1 MDCVLTRPPA
11 PSSLTGVTWSFLL
24 TALVICVTPGTG
36 ALFTLAAALGR
47 GARAGLLA
55 AFACTLGTL
64 PHLVAAIT
72 GLAALLQ
79 ASGVAFEVVKYAGVA
94 YLLWMAWTTW
104 RDTGALQVGSAD
116 GPAGWRPVIVSG
128 VGVNLLNPKLTIFF
142 FAFLPQFVPAG
153 SDRSVLWMLGL
164 GAVFVGM
171 TFVVFAAYALAA
183 AAVREQVLTRPRVV
197 QRVRRAFAA
206 TFVVLSGRLALETR

>member
-1 MDCVLTRPPA
+1 M
-11 PSSLTGVTWSFLL
+11 TWTFLL
-24 TALVICVTPGTG
+24 TALVICLIPGTG

-64 PHLVAAIT
+64 PHLAAAVT

-79 ASGVAFEVVKYAGVA
+79 ASGVAFEIVKYAGVV

-104 RDTGALQVGSAD
+104 RDTGALTVGAD
-116 GPAGWRPVIVSG
+116 DHPASVVSVIGSG
-128 VGVNLLNPKLTIFF
+128 IGVNLLNPKLTIFF

-153 SDRSVLWMLGL
+153 SDSSLGWMLGL
-164 GAVFVGM
+164 GAVFVAM
-171 TFVVFAAYALAA
+171 TFVVFAGYALAA
-183 AAVREQVLTRPRVV
+183 AAVREQVLSRPRLV
-197 QRVRRAFAA
+197 QRVRRTFAA
-206 TFVVLSGRLALETR
+206 CFVVLSGRLALENH